1 MAEEEISGTTEEI
14 SKIQKEGTD
23 LKEESKAR
31 QNQLPIDLNTD
42 KELTPPFNT
51 DTIKDGLTVFRFG
64 IEKGTPLYF
73 TFNKKEAENIMI
85 GHFIPMSQ
93 APRRPKNEYS
103 KILITKFNKLLQGK
117 RNANQNTTID
127 KPSKIYENEFNDC
140 IMSVM
145 SDVTIETIISTLQQI
160 NLSSPLPTQTPA
172 PDPPPPSKNDLDVV
186 EAPQPNIMDKLK
198 KSIIR
203 FNQFIQ
209 MSLSTRTFTYIV
221 NRAQYEAVV
230 EAMWDKIY
238 ELNKS
243 PSKTE
248 DQLKLIGTLLSM
260 LLSVI
265 QTWKNKHTGEP
276 MTLKIKRDEEGNK
289 TAVDFLIPD
298 GQWRPV
304 TESITGL
311 DKYSELI
318 SNIDCERTKQKY
330 PNSPLLQRCSL
341 FLKGLTNGGRK
352 SRKLKSRKARRT
364 RKSRRTKRRTRR
376 AKK

>member
-1 MAEEEISGTTEEI
+1 MEKAGIRETTEEI
-14 SKIQKEGTD
+14 SKNQKEGTN
-23 LKEESKAR
+23 LKVQHKADTKAYEQELQR
-31 QNQLPIDLNTD
+31 D
-42 KELTPPFNT
+42 KELTPPFKT

-64 IEKGTPLYF
+64 NPNLTPLYF
-73 TFNKKEAENIMI
+73 TFNTKETENIMN
-85 GHFIPMSQ
+85 GHFIPMSKN
-93 APRRPKNEYS
+93 PRESKNEYS
-103 KILITKFNKLLQGK
+103 KILITKFNKLLQDK
-117 RNANQNTTID
+117 RINKKSTTID
-127 KPSKIYENEFNDC
+127 KPSTIYDDEFNDC

-145 SDVTIETIISTLQQI
+145 SDVTIETIISTLQGV
-160 NLSSPLPTQTPA
+160 NLNSPLPTQTP
-172 PDPPPPSKNDLDVV
+172 PPPPPPPSKNDLDV
-186 EAPQPNIMDKLK
+186 EAPQPNIMDKLQ

>member
-1 MAEEEISGTTEEI
+1 MAEEEITEITAEI
-14 SKIQKEGTD
+14 SGKQKEGTD

-64 IEKGTPLYF
+64 NSDGRHLYF
-73 TFNKKEAENIMI
+73 TIPKEAENIMI
-85 GHFIPMSQ
+85 GHFTPMLED
-93 APRRPKNEYS
+93 PRRPKNEYS

-117 RNANQNTTID
+117 SNANQNTTID

-145 SDVTIETIISTLQQI
+145 SDVTIETIISTLQGV
-160 NLSSPLPTQTPA
+160 NLNSPLPTQTPA
-172 PDPPPPSKNDLDVV
+172 PPPPSTNDLVV
-186 EAPQPNIMDKLK
+186 EDFQPNIMDKLQ

-209 MSLSTRTFTYIV
+209 MNTSKGILSYFV
-221 NRAQYEAVV
+221 KRAQYERVV
-230 EAMWDKIY
+230 VAMWNKIY

-248 DQLKLIGTLLSM
+248 AQNNLIRTILLM

-265 QTWKNKHTGEP
+265 HAWKNKHTKEP
-276 MTLKIKRDEEGNK
+276 MTLAMSKEIGDK

-330 PNSPLLQRCSL
+330 PNSPLLQRCS
-341 FLKGLTNGGRK
+341 
-352 SRKLKSRKARRT
+352 
-364 RKSRRTKRRTRR
+364 
-376 AKK
+376 

>member
-1 MAEEEISGTTEEI
+1 MAEAGIREITEEI
-14 SKIQKEGTD
+14 SKKQKEGTN
-23 LKEESKAR
+23 LKVQHKADTKAYEQELQR
-31 QNQLPIDLNTD
+31 D

-209 MSLSTRTFTYIV
+209 MSLSTRTYIV
-221 NRAQYEAVV
+221 NRSQYEAVV
-230 EAMWDKIY
+230 EAMWNKIY
-238 ELNKS
+238 SLNS
-243 PSKTE
+243 TSAKTE
-248 DQLKLIGTLLSM
+248 AQTNLIRTLLLM

-265 QTWKNKHTGEP
+265 HAWKNKHTKEP
-276 MTLKIKRDEEGNK
+276 MTLAMSKEIGDK

-330 PNSPLLQRCSL
+330 PDSPLLQTCSL
-341 FLKGLTNGGRK
+341 FFKGLKKGGRKTRKQRK
-352 SRKLKSRKARRT
+352 SRKSRKSRRPK
-364 RKSRRTKRRTRR
+364 RRTKRRTRR